1 MGYSM
6 EFKVNPQ
13 HLEVVIQI
21 QIEKGK
27 ELKEAVARWTKISE
41 LCKEH
46 QLDKIL
52 AIMEFDG
59 FYGAET
65 KFNLVKKASGFGWDP
80 GYRLAVVVQND
91 QQYAEMLFT
100 QTAMDNMGY
109 QMKLFKNPR
118 KGRKWLLG

>member
-6 EFKVNPQ
+6 EYKRYPQ
-13 HLEVVIQI
+13 YLEVVIRI

-27 ELKEAVARWTKISE
+27 ELQEAVERWTKISE

-46 QLDKIL
+46 DLHRIM
-52 AIMEFDG
+52 AIMEFEG

-80 GYRLAVVVQND
+80 GYKLAVVVQND
-91 QQYAEMLFT
+91 RQYAEMMFT

-109 QMKLFKNPR
+109 QMKLFRNLR
-118 KGRKWLLG
+118 KARRWLLH